1 MYIET
6 MTVNEK
12 IKELTLATDKL
23 FEVGNRVAERYQN
36 KLKKGEYKDL
46 GTRRLVI
53 NGTEYFYILSVAK
66 AKNRINGDRKYE
78 TRMITYTIQTHSKNG
93 LKYVVCFHCINGITQ
108 ISEYEYHVFVRYRER
123 FLDNDHSLSLDN
135 YCIETFLKRNKHG
148 IIRLTEEGFI
158 NIVPD
163 GILLGTI
170 NDPRLFNYKTFIV
183 EEQLREDQKLWSK
196 YSEPWLSATQEF
208 NDIKN
213 DPYLIKRIPFIKKE
227 FQTGTKLIQ
236 DYLQKRENK

>member
-1 MYIET
+1 
-6 MTVNEK
+6 
-12 IKELTLATDKL
+12 
-23 FEVGNRVAERYQN
+23 
-36 KLKKGEYKDL
+36 
-46 GTRRLVI
+46 
-53 NGTEYFYILSVAK
+53 
-66 AKNRINGDRKYE
+66 
-78 TRMITYTIQTHSKNG
+78 
-93 LKYVVCFHCINGITQ
+93 
-108 ISEYEYHVFVRYRER
+108 
-123 FLDNDHSLSLDN
+123 LDN
-135 YCIETFLKRNKHG
+135 YCIETFLKRNKQG